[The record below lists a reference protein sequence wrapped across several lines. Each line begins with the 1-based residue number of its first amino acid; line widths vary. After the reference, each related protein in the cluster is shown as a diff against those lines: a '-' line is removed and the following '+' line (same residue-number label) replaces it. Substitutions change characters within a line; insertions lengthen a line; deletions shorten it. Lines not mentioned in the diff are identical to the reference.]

1 MDANQQ
7 GGVIS
12 STLLV
17 YLSRTRMR
25 TSASFISTFFWSYMQ
40 INYAIFTIFL
50 LYCICR
56 IRDDNLYHAI
66 IDLK

>member
-1 MDANQQ
+1 MIENC
-7 GGVIS
+7 I
-12 STLLV
+12 
-17 YLSRTRMR
+17 
-25 TSASFISTFFWSYMQ
+25 TSLKKRKGTFFLSYMQ

-56 IRDDNLYHAI
+56 IRDYNLYHAI